1 MYKVNRFLNIWR
13 AMHNRCYNQNQKS
26 YAYYG
31 ARGIVVDQIWHG
43 KDGYQAF
50 LRDMGPCPE
59 GGTIER
65 IDSNGN
71 YGPSNCRWASMVEQ
85 ANNKSNNKFYTA
97 HGKTQTLAIWAKE
110 LGCTSHAIRLRI
122 KHGMSVEE
130 AVSKP
135 VPERPNSKLTM
146 VQAQAIRAGYP
157 MLSAQKLAA
166 QFGVSKKSVLN
177 ILHNKTFAEG
187 LT

>member
-1 MYKVNRFLNIWR
+1 
-13 AMHNRCYNQNQKS
+13 MHNRCYNANQAS
-26 YAYYG
+26 YANYG
-31 ARGIVVDQIWHG
+31 GRGIVVDATWHG
-43 KDGYQAF
+43 KEGYQAF

-59 GGTIER
+59 GGMIER
-65 IDSNGN
+65 VNNDGN
-71 YGPSNCRWASMVEQ
+71 YEPSNCRWASRVEQ
-85 ANNKSNNKFYTA
+85 SNNKRNNKFYTA
-97 HGKTQTLAIWAKE
+97 HGKTQTLAMWAKE
-110 LGCTSHAIRLRI
+110 LGCTSHGIRLRI

-146 VQAQAIRAGYP
+146 EQAQAIRAGYP
-157 MLSAQKLAA
+157 MLSAQKLAV

>member
-1 MYKVNRFLNIWR
+1 MYKVNRLLNVWR
-13 AMHNRCYNQNQKS
+13 AMHNRCYNVNHKS
-26 YAYYG
+26 YSDYG
-31 ARGIVVDQIWHG
+31 GRGIAVANEWHG
-43 KDGYQAF
+43 KEGYQAF

-65 IDSNGN
+65 VDSNGI
-71 YGPSNCRWASMVEQ
+71 YGPSNCRWASRAEQ
-85 ANNKSNNKFYTA
+85 ANNKRNNKFYTV
-97 HGKTQTLAIWAKE
+97 HGKTQTLAMWAKE

-122 KHGMSVEE
+122 KNGMSVEE

-146 VQAQAIRAGYP
+146 EQAQAIRAGYP
-157 MLSAQKLAA
+157 MLSAQKLAV
-166 QFGVSKKSVLN
+166 QYGVSKKSVLN